1 MPGTFESLAKRGSV
15 HVFKDALLQTTEER
29 DMVLSQLRVLES
41 HPNYWVPRPL
51 LVNGVGLSAAERVVA
66 ELYHRCIQPHV
77 LQSRNT
83 NNERGTIA
91 GAEYWVQVYRNGRGL
106 AFHVDKDEHAMKTRG
121 EMINPIYSS
130 VLYLTGGGNDGN
142 GGNSGNGGNGCNNGN
157 GQSKQLQS
165 PTVITDERYD
175 HETARMVPVDFP
187 TESCLVFP
195 KANRY
200 LVFDGRAGHGVLD
213 LVGDEKKDEGGEDG
227 DGDGDVRVTFLVNWW
242 AARPE
247 NVERDPEAAGA
258 SASASA
264 STSAS
269 AADAVG
275 LEPGCRPSAASKEP
289 VYVISITKAPLYA
302 TEPLMIDDFL
312 REQGILGDDRRPSP
326 VIIRH
331 SGVVMIPFRPEE
343 ADGDDDDD
351 DGVAR
356 HLVDCALISQENHG
370 AYL

>member
-29 DMVLSQLRVLES
+29 DVVLSQLRVLES
-41 HPNYWVPRPL
+41 HPNYWVPLPL

-142 GGNSGNGGNGCNNGN
+142 G
-157 GQSKQLQS
+157 QSKQLQS

-175 HETARMVPVDFP
+175 HETARMLPVDFP

-213 LVGDEKKDEGGEDG
+213 LVGDEKKDEGG

-242 AARPE
+242 ATRPE
-247 NVERDPEAAGA
+247 NVERDPETVGAPA
-258 SASASA
+258 SASA
-264 STSAS
+264 SAS

-289 VYVISITKAPLYA
+289 IYVISITKELLFAN
-302 TEPLMIDDFL
+302 EPFMIDDFL
-312 REQGILGDDRRPSP
+312 REQGILGDGRRPSP

-343 ADGDDDDD
+343 VDGDD